1 MIEVQQNRRFN
12 AAVICPEVF
21 GVPASLSPESRLA
34 EAEGLALAIRLN
46 VVYKEILKVKEVKPS
61 AYFSKGFLERLKPII
76 AEKNIDLLIS
86 DTRLSP
92 IQQRNLERELKLK
105 VIDRTALILEIFG
118 ERAQTRE
125 GALQVE
131 LAHLTYQRSRLVRSW
146 THLERQRGGAGFL
159 GGPGETQIELDR
171 RIIDDKIVRIK
182 KELEK
187 VRQTRGIQR
196 SARRKVPYPVAAL
209 VGYTNAGKSTLFN
222 YLSGSSVMA
231 ADMLF
236 ATLDP
241 TMRKISLNGGREVIL
256 SDTVGFISDLP
267 HELVMAFRATLE
279 EVLNADIILH
289 IRDVSNPNSQAQ
301 CADVLDVLSHLGLKE
316 IKNADNYIEVFN
328 KADLLPPEDLSRWQ
342 AKTQNSSN
350 MVLTSAISGEGCD
363 RLLELIRQKLT
374 LGQKKCRITLPAADG
389 QLQAWLHQ
397 NSDVQKLEN
406 SEQSNIYT
414 VCISPENLARFEKMA
429 ENSSG
434 IEIRR
439 NL

>member
-1 MIEVQQNRRFN
+1 MIEYQQNPVCKTC
-12 AAVICPEVF
+12 VICPIVAGETL
-21 GVPASLSPESRLA
+21 SLSPESRLE
-34 EAEGLALAIRLN
+34 EAKGLAQAIKLDIAYSEIVN
-46 VVYKEILKVKEVKPS
+46 LKELKP
-61 AYFSKGFLERLKPII
+61 ATYFSRGFIERMQPII
-76 AEKNIDLLIS
+76 AEQNIDLMVV

-118 ERAQTRE
+118 ERAQTKE

-182 KELEK
+182 KDLEK
-187 VRQTRGIQR
+187 VRKTRDIQR
-196 SARRKVPYPVAAL
+196 SARRKVPYPIVAL

-222 YLSGSSVMA
+222 KLTQSNVMA

-241 TMRKISLNGGREVIL
+241 TMRKIALPHGMEIIL

-267 HELVMAFRATLE
+267 HELIMAFRATLE

-289 IRDVSNPNSQAQ
+289 VRDISNPDSNTQRT
-301 CADVLDVLSHLGLKE
+301 DVLQVLANLGLNE
-316 IKNADNYIEVFN
+316 IQYADNYIEVLN
-328 KADLLPPEDLSRWQ
+328 KSDLLEPDERQSWHNKIKD
-342 AKTQNSSN
+342 KNGT
-350 MVLTSAISGEGCD
+350 VLTSAYNGAGCD
-363 RLLELIRQKLT
+363 SLLHLIEQKLT
-374 LGQKKCRITLPAADG
+374 SAHIRCQVIFPVSDG
-389 QLQAWLHQ
+389 KTAAWLHQ
-397 NSDVQKLEN
+397 NSHIEKLEN
-406 SEQSNIYT
+406 SENENTYT
-414 VCISPENLARFEKMA
+414 VSIRADDLARLSKICEQ
-429 ENSSG
+429 NQDIS
-434 IEIRR
+434 IRK
-439 NL
+439 